1 MFILL
6 ILIDVLIIA
15 FGVFSLIYPEKVLR
29 ISDIFRVKDGVEY
42 TDFAIFMTRFSGVA
56 MIIGGIVLVFLAFN
70 LYS

>member
-56 MIIGGIVLVFLAFN
+56 MIIGGIILIFLAFN

>member
-56 MIIGGIVLVFLAFN
+56 MIIGGIILIFLAFN
-70 LYS
+70 LY